1 MATLLHYFPFI
12 EGAYTDVAGD
22 ITLVENGTGTISPLE
37 SGGLQ
42 RIYFETDDNGLDIT
56 TGANVSGD
64 WSFAARVRIEAS
76 SAGKYPTVLTLDNL
90 TMYFEVLGTSAWL
103 YLDYANGT
111 DTSLSQNAFAGNG
124 EFTAFSSAIGREF
137 LIVLN
142 VSAASGLQLYVNNQ
156 KGWGNQDNTSF
167 VPTLILGTSAE
178 KHIGP
183 RDEEFYDGGLS
194 VADVAFFS
202 GTLTSGE
209 RSALW
214 NSGTGFPLVACT
226 LESVSA
232 GDLDSGVYNNL
243 CDIESEDEE
252 IDDTLQVTFVKSY
265 ALAVEPR
272 DRLNAL
278 DVRKTFW
285 QREATLTETIR
296 TLLTVRPAFVT
307 TLAEAATAGDTVSF
321 LTKLNVLERVTA
333 QDLRFGQYTVEL
345 VNALRATPTLRAF
358 LTELVDE
365 DIEADDDLSYE
376 DALILLDALFA
387 QIQINNRLTTTRTDF
402 TNALGQFTAAISA
415 EVLEAIEA
423 EQAVSVSAALNL
435 IDRMQAQTVR
445 AAAFAVSRVDS
456 LRARLV
462 DRLALQGDLL
472 DTVDIDTDF
481 TFFDSIILKEVLVAQ
496 TERTVSFALQRLDS
510 IRARLLS
517 RVGISDVVT
526 DGIEA
531 DVAFT
536 SAYKLVLRDAATSV
550 TPLQGAFSLNRTD
563 TARARTVDRISVAS
577 LLLDSVTAGTEFT
590 FLDVLRLHDVLGAQV
605 GHEVVVTSSL
615 VLALLARDF
624 AQRAETQ
631 LTTEEILADQS
642 FQTEVAKIMMLYE
655 ELQASVETSQTL
667 TIMVND
673 TLHGQAGDSVQV
685 LGQYLAQPWDT
696 MGAWVA
702 FRLGEEAATGWVM
715 NTEGEMPLSE
725 YENYDFNSFC
735 KVGDVYLG
743 ARDEGLYLLDGD
755 TDDGEPIQ
763 AAVRTMMLDFG
774 SPVMKR
780 VHNGYIGYTS
790 TGRLMLKV
798 RTVSGGEL
806 KEQWYEAKEL
816 QAQAPRE
823 QMIRLGRG
831 LRSRYWQFELV
842 NVDGS
847 DFELMNLELHPV
859 YLNRRV

>member
-1 MATLLHYFPFI
+1 MINQAPVNAVPVNAL
-12 EGAYTDVAGD
+12 
-22 ITLVENGTGTISPLE
+22 
-37 SGGLQ
+37 
-42 RIYFETDDNGLDIT
+42 
-56 TGANVSGD
+56 
-64 WSFAARVRIEAS
+64 S
-76 SAGKYPTVLTLDNL
+76 SSSV
-90 TMYFEVLGTSAWL
+90 
-103 YLDYANGT
+103 
-111 DTSLSQNAFAGNG
+111 G
-124 EFTAFSSAIGREF
+124 EPI
-137 LIVLN
+137 
-142 VSAASGLQLYVNNQ
+142 
-156 KGWGNQDNTSF
+156 
-167 VPTLILGTSAE
+167 
-178 KHIGP
+178 
-183 RDEEFYDGGLS
+183 
-194 VADVAFFS
+194 
-202 GTLTSGE
+202 
-209 RSALW
+209 
-214 NSGTGFPLVACT
+214 
-226 LESVSA
+226 
-232 GDLDSGVYNNL
+232 
-243 CDIESEDEE
+243 E
-252 IDDTLQVTFVKSY
+252 IDILEEATADFTKAY
-265 ALAVEPR
+265 AFAVEPR

-296 TLLTVRPAFVT
+296 ALVRHRPAFVT
-307 TLAEAATAGDTVSF
+307 TLADAATSGDTVSF

-365 DIEADDDLSYE
+365 EIEADDDLSYE

-402 TNALGQFTAAISA
+402 TNALGQFTAAIPA

-445 AAAFAVSRVDS
+445 AAAFAVNRVDS

-472 DTVDIDTDF
+472 DTADIDTDF

-510 IRARLLS
+510 IRTRLLS
-517 RVGISDVVT
+517 RVGISDIAT
-526 DGIEA
+526 DLLEIGSVGLPAYQTALQDIANGKVDTQQGFSISRTELLRIA
-531 DVAFT
+531 LNGLIATSDSISDNLESDVAFT
-536 SAYKLVLRDAATSV
+536 SAYKLVLQDAATSV

-563 TARARTVDRISVAS
+563 TARARTLDRISVAS